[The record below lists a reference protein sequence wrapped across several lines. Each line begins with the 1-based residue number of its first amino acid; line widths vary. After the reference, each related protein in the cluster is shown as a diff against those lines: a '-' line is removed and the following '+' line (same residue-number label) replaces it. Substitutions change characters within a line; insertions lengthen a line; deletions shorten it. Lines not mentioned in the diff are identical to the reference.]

1 MAVACGG
8 GEKMGRLEKKQEGD
22 PWRRASRSLVRE
34 LGLSVSLSAVLYFG
48 GIKTLIFGNS
58 CKEFGSVVQ
67 GESG

>member
-34 LGLSVSLSAVLYFG
+34 LGLSVSLSAVLYF
-48 GIKTLIFGNS
+48 
-58 CKEFGSVVQ
+58 EGSKH
-67 GESG
+67 